1 MSRVSRRPALVA
13 GLALVV
19 AACGSGASPSPSS
32 ASPAGTPSST
42 AAASEGTGP
51 ATSPGA
57 SGGSAGAPG
66 AGGGGGASASPPIGG
81 ASGGVASQLQQ
92 AFIAV
97 VQQVGPSVVVIET
110 SEGLGSGVVFDD
122 RGDIVTN
129 AHVVGNARSFK
140 VTTAAGDTL
149 DASLV
154 GTFVPNDLAVVR
166 VSGGDLTP
174 ATFGDSSALV
184 VGDVVLAIGN
194 PLGLQSSVTDG
205 IVSAIGRTVQEPNG
219 TAIPNAIQ
227 TSAPINPGN
236 SGGAL
241 ANLAGEVVGI
251 PTLAATDPQIGGT
264 APGIGFAIP
273 SNTAKD
279 IAQQLID
286 HGKVVSSHRAYLGIR
301 AADVQG
307 GQGVLVY
314 SVEQGGPADQ
324 AGLPA
329 GVLITSID
337 GKPTPDSG
345 TLAAVLAGLEPGKTV
360 AVETLSRDG
369 STKTYQVT
377 LGELPG

>member
-1 MSRVSRRPALVA
+1 MNRLPVHRAFRWSALVV

-19 AACGSGASPSPSS
+19 AACGGGQSPSPATGAPSGVSS
-32 ASPAGTPSST
+32 PSAT
-42 AAASEGTGP
+42 AT
-51 ATSPGA
+51 ATAA
-57 SGGSAGAPG
+57 SGGTGGVPSAGD
-66 AGGGGGASASPPIGG
+66 GGGSVGSPPDGG
-81 ASGGVASQLQQ
+81 SGGSVASQLQE
-92 AFIAV
+92 AFVAV
-97 VQQVGPSVVVIET
+97 VRQVGPSVVVIET
-110 SEGLGSGVVFDD
+110 REGLGSGVVFDD

-129 AHVVGNARSFK
+129 AHVVGNDRTFR
-140 VTTAAGDTL
+140 VTTAAGETL

-154 GTFVPNDLAVVR
+154 GAFVPNDLAVVR

-174 ATFGDSSALV
+174 ARFGDSSALV

-194 PLGLQSSVTDG
+194 PLGLQSSVTEG

-219 TAIPNAIQ
+219 AAIPNAIQ

-286 HGKVVSSHRAYLGIR
+286 HGRVVSSHRAYLGIR

-307 GQGVLVY
+307 GQGVLVF
-314 SVEQGGPADQ
+314 SVEPGGPADA
-324 AGLPA
+324 AGIPA

-337 GKPTPDSG
+337 GRPTPDSG
-345 TLAAVLAGLEPGKTV
+345 TLAAVLAGLEPGQKV
-360 AVETLSRDG
+360 AVDTLARDG
-369 STKTYQVT
+369 TTKTYEVT